1 MKNVGINSFREFR
14 KYNYKNS
21 ASFIINF
28 SFLILHFTFKSN
40 FSFLIL
46 HFTFK
51 SNFSF
56 LILHF
61 TFKRGGVLLHLLF
74 CRDIIKLM
82 IELSIIQC
90 YF

>member
-51 SNFSF
+51 
-56 LILHF
+56 
-61 TFKRGGVLLHLLF
+61 RGGVLLHLLF

-82 IELSIIQC
+82 IELSII
-90 YF
+90 